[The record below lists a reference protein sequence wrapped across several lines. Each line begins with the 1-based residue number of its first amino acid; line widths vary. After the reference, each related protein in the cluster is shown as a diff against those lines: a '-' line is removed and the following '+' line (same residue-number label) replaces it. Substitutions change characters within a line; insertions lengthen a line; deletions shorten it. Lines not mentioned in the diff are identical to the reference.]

1 MEYSTADIEVKA
13 ADTGEVDNA
22 GGFIVDI
29 GSLYDFLN
37 NLQDSRDPRG
47 MRYQFVILAKLS
59 GEDRLTGIAEWV
71 SHRKEALANALGL
84 DRPQAP
90 HRTTYSRILGKTLS
104 VESLEDALREFF
116 TADRTDRQLV
126 QIAIDGKSLR
136 GSIAAGRKRG
146 VRLLAAYLPN
156 EGVVLAQVEV
166 DGKRNE
172 ITAAPSLLKAIDL
185 RHKVVSADAMLAQR
199 GLSDQV
205 VKSGGEYIWTVK
217 GNQPSLREDIAT
229 LFEGAE
235 SCEDERRAESV
246 NKGHG
251 RIEKRGIRA
260 SSMLNDYLDWPHVQQ
275 VFEIKRH
282 IRYIRDGKTTD
293 ETAYGITS
301 LSSDQVSARDFWKWF
316 AITGASKMVCIT
328 DATRH
333 CARTGAI

>member
-47 MRYQFVILAKLS
+47 MRYQLVHILVFVILAKLS

-146 VRLLAAYLPN
+146 VHLLAAYLPN
-156 EGVVLAQVEV
+156 DGVVLAQVEV

-172 ITAAPSLLKAIDL
+172 ITAAPSLLEAIDL

-205 VKSGGEYIWTVK
+205 VESGGEYIWTVK
-217 GNQPSLREDIAT
+217 GNQPNLREDIAT
-229 LFEGAE
+229 LFGGAE

-246 NKGHG
+246 NKGHATN
-251 RIEKRGIRA
+251 RKTWH
-260 SSMLNDYLDWPHVQQ
+260 S
-275 VFEIKRH
+275 
-282 IRYIRDGKTTD
+282 GKFH
-293 ETAYGITS
+293 A
-301 LSSDQVSARDFWKWF
+301 K
-316 AITGASKMVCIT
+316 
-328 DATRH
+328 
-333 CARTGAI
+333 